1 MSQALRDNLKRLLA
15 PRHLAFIG
23 GRSMARALK
32 RCAEGGYPG
41 QLWLVNP
48 QHDQLEGVPCV
59 PSVAELPCGPDAV
72 FIATNRELTLSCVAE
87 LAAKG
92 AGGAICYASGFAET
106 GEQGQALQRRLL
118 DAAAD
123 MALLG
128 PNCYG
133 LLDYL
138 HGAAL
143 WPVAHG
149 GQAVEKGVAVL
160 TQSGNFAYNLSMS
173 DRSLPIAYMASVGN
187 QAQLGVAELMD
198 VLLDEPRVTAIG
210 LHLEGLNNVPGFAR
224 AAHKAL
230 EKGIPV
236 IALKTGVSQLGAE
249 LALSH
254 TSSLAGSDAL
264 YDSLFE
270 RLGVIRVSGPVSF
283 METLKAAACGKLPT
297 GPSLIAL
304 ACSGGDAGLIADYAE
319 GNGLILAKLDND
331 QRGELAQVLP
341 SYANLV
347 NPLDFTTAIWG
358 DAAALERMLDSAL
371 RTPADAALLVL
382 DYPDE
387 ASGERPQCD
396 LLLELYCAA
405 LERHGKTGVV
415 ASAFPELLPASARE
429 RLHGHGVAALQGVED
444 ALAAWGR
451 IAAYRQRRQRLLA
464 LGESALAPLCPQAL
478 SDSGQLLDEWQSK
491 QALQAFGLPIPS
503 GVLSTPD
510 QALEAARALG
520 YPLVLKAVS
529 SDLPHK
535 TEAGAVALNLRNEQD
550 LQAAIAAMR
559 ENLARHAPGL
569 PFERVLLER
578 MAAPPLAE
586 LIIGIK
592 RAEGFGLAL
601 VLGAGGILVELLQD
615 SHSLLLPTTD
625 GAIRAALL
633 SLRSAPLLQGFRGRA
648 AADLDALVAAIRAV
662 ADYAGENAA
671 RLLEL
676 DVNPLLVDERGCVAV
691 DALIRLAP
699 PSGKAQQAFEKG
711 RRGSRDKAKTGEDA
725 EFTSCK

>member
-1 MSQALRDNLKRLLA
+1 MSQRDNLKRLLA

-32 RCAEGGYPG
+32 RCVEGGYQG

-48 QHDQLEGVPCV
+48 QHAELEGVPCV
-59 PSVAELPCGPDAV
+59 ASVAELPCGPDAV
-72 FIATNRELTLSCVAE
+72 FIATNKELTVQAVAE

-106 GEQGQALQRRLL
+106 GAEGQALQARLL
-118 DAAAD
+118 AAAGD

-149 GQAVEKGVAVL
+149 GKVVEQGVAVL

-173 DRSLPIAYMASVGN
+173 DRSLPVAYMASVGN
-187 QAQLGVAELMD
+187 QAQIGVAELMD

-230 EKGIPV
+230 QKGIPI
-236 IALKTGVSQLGAE
+236 IALKTGVSQIGAE

-264 YDSLFE
+264 YDALFE

-283 METLKAAACGKLPT
+283 VETLKAAACGQLPA
-297 GPSLIAL
+297 GPSLAAL

-319 GNGLILAKLDND
+319 RNGLSLPKLDD
-331 QRGELAQVLP
+331 SQRSELAAVLP
-341 SYANLV
+341 GYANIV

-358 DAAALERMLDSAL
+358 DRDALDRMLDSVL
-371 RTPADAALLVL
+371 RSPADAALLVL

-405 LERHGKTGVV
+405 LARHGKPGFV

-429 RLHGHGVAALQGVED
+429 RLHAHGVAALQGVED
-444 ALAAWGR
+444 GLAAWGR
-451 IAAYRQRRQRLLA
+451 IAHYQQRRAALLA
-464 LGESALAPLCPQAL
+464 RGESALLPICPQAL
-478 SDSGQLLDEWQSK
+478 TGQGRLLDEWQAKQALGAFGLPLPQGLLSTPG
-491 QALQAFGLPIPS
+491 QALQAA
-503 GVLSTPD
+503 
-510 QALEAARALG
+510 QALG
-520 YPLVLKAVS
+520 YPLVLKVVS
-529 SDLPHK
+529 SALPHK
-535 TEAGAVALNLRNEQD
+535 TEAGGVALNLGDDQA
-550 LQAAIAAMR
+550 LQAALEDMR
-559 ENLARHAPGL
+559 ASLARHAPEL
-569 PFERVLLER
+569 PFEHVLLER
-578 MAAPPLAE
+578 MAPPPLAE
-586 LIIGIK
+586 LIVGVK
-592 RAEGFGLAL
+592 RENGFGLAL
-601 VLGAGGILVELLQD
+601 VLGAGGILVELLKD
-615 SHSLLLPTTD
+615 SRSLLLPTND
-625 GAIRAALL
+625 AAIREALL
-633 SLRSAPLLQGFRGRA
+633 SLRSAPLLQGFRGRPA
-648 AADLDALVAAIRAV
+648 VDLDALVQAIRAV
-662 ADYAGENAA
+662 AEYAGEHAEQ
-671 RLLEL
+671 LLEL
-676 DVNPLLVDERGCVAV
+676 DVNPLLLDAQGAVAV
-691 DALIRLAP
+691 DALIRLA
-699 PSGKAQQAFEKG
+699 Q
-711 RRGSRDKAKTGEDA
+711 D
-725 EFTSCK
+725 

>member
-1 MSQALRDNLKRLLA
+1 MSQAIRDNLKRLLA
-15 PRHLAFIG
+15 PQHLAFVG

-32 RCAEGGYPG
+32 RCAEGGYAG

-48 QHDQLEGVPCV
+48 QHVELEGVPCV
-59 PSVAELPCGPDAV
+59 PSVNDLPCGPDAV
-72 FIATNRELTLSCVAE
+72 FIATNKELTVQTVAE

-106 GEQGQALQRRLL
+106 GAAGQALQDQLL
-118 DAAAD
+118 AAAGN

-138 HGAAL
+138 HSAAL

-210 LHLEGLNNVPGFAR
+210 LHLEGLKNVPGFAR

-230 EKGIPV
+230 EKGIPI

-283 METLKAAACGKLPT
+283 METLKAAACGNLPA
-297 GPSLIAL
+297 GPELIAL

-319 GNGLILAKLDND
+319 RNGLHLPKLDNG
-331 QRGELAQVLP
+331 QCAELAQVLP

-358 DAAALERMLDSAL
+358 EREALDAMLDSAL

-382 DYPDE
+382 DYPSAD
-387 ASGERPQCD
+387 SGERPQCD

-405 LERHGKTGVV
+405 LTRHGKSGFV

-444 ALAAWGR
+444 GLAAWGR
-451 IAAYRQRRQRLLA
+451 IAGYRQRRQRLLD
-464 LGESALAPLCPQAL
+464 LGESALVPFCPRTL
-478 SDSGQLLDEWQSK
+478 SSQGQLLDEWQSK
-491 QALQAFGLPIPS
+491 QALQAFGLPTPLAR
-503 GVLSTPD
+503 LSTPAE
-510 QALEAARALG
+510 ALSAAQQLG

-529 SDLPHK
+529 SELPHK
-535 TEAGAVALNLRNEQD
+535 TEAGAVALNLAD
-550 LQAAIAAMR
+550 GPALQTALAQIGQRIAAY
-559 ENLARHAPGL
+559 APGVA
-569 PFERVLLER
+569 FDRVLLER
-578 MAAPPLAE
+578 MAPPPLAE
-586 LIIGIK
+586 LIVGIK
-592 RAEGFGLAL
+592 REEGFGLAL
-601 VLGAGGILVELLQD
+601 VIGAGGILVELLKD
-615 SHSLLLPTTD
+615 SRSLLLPTTD
-625 GAIRAALL
+625 GAIRNALL
-633 SLRSAPLLQGFRGRA
+633 GLRSAPLLQGFRGRP
-648 AADLDALVAAIRAV
+648 AADLEALVAAIRAV
-662 ADYAGENAA
+662 ANYAGEHAE

-676 DVNPLLVDERGCVAV
+676 DVNPLLVGRDGCVAV
-691 DALIRLAP
+691 DALIRLT
-699 PSGKAQQAFEKG
+699 QE
-711 RRGSRDKAKTGEDA
+711 
-725 EFTSCK
+725 